1 MDLHKMALAGNPN
14 CGKTTLFNVLTGSN
28 QYVGNWAG
36 VTVEKKTGISK
47 IGHSMIVD
55 LPGIYS
61 LSPYS
66 MEEVITRDYIIDEK
80 PEVIINII
88 DGTNIE
94 RNLYLTIQLL
104 ELGRPM
110 VIAINMMDEVRSKGD
125 KIDCDK
131 LSYLLGA
138 TVIPISAKKGEN
150 IEKIIRVAEQSAHKK
165 MPPNKIQYDT
175 YTQNAINDIIVLLSE
190 KNLGDIPYS
199 FYAPKLLEGDS
210 ELVEKLGLTDAE
222 KAKLDEIV
230 QKYEAHSELG
240 DRETMLA
247 DARYKFIEKIVNQ
260 CVVKNSKAGSLSVSD
275 KIDLVVTNRILAI
288 PIFLLVMFVMFSLTF
303 GPIGTFFSDL
313 VDKLFSGVLAPAVSS
328 FLLSANAPE
337 WTHSLLVD
345 AVIGG
350 IGGILVFLPQIAI
363 LFLFLSILEDSGY
376 MARAAFI
383 MDRFLRK
390 LGLSGKSFIPMLMG
404 FGCTTPAVMA
414 TRTLENEKDRRLTI
428 ILTPFMS
435 CGARLP
441 IYALFAGAFFPQNQG
456 LVVFSMYIL
465 GIIVAILAGI
475 ILKKTLFKGN
485 QAPFVMELPAYR
497 LPSITTILLHV
508 WEKTKGFLVKAGT
521 IIFAMSVVI
530 WFLQNFSFNLSFISD
545 SESSILASLGKLLAP
560 LFAPLG
566 FGNWQSAVALITGL
580 IAKES
585 VVSTLTVLY
594 SGLGLP
600 IGEALKTVFTP
611 ACAYGFMVFTLLYT
625 PCISAFATIKREMN
639 SAKWTTF
646 TLIFQIAVA
655 YLFAFVAYRI
665 GLLF

>member
-1 MDLHKMALAGNPN
+1 MDLHKMALTGNPN

-47 IGHSMIVD
+47 IGHSAIVD

-110 VIAINMMDEVRSKGD
+110 VIAVNMIDEVRDRGD

-199 FYAPKLLEGDS
+199 FYAPKLLEGDG
-210 ELVEKLGLTDAE
+210 ELVEKLGLDETE
-222 KAKLDEIV
+222 KAKLDQIV
-230 QKYEAHSELG
+230 KKYESHSELG

-247 DARYKFIEKIVNQ
+247 DARYKFIEKIVSQ

-288 PIFLLVMFVMFSLTF
+288 PVFLLVMFIMFSLTF

-313 VDKLFSGVLAPAVSS
+313 VDKLFSDLLSPAVSS
-328 FLLSANAPE
+328 FLLSANAPQ

-363 LFLFLSILEDSGY
+363 LFLFLSFLEDSGY

-456 LVVFSMYIL
+456 LVVFSMYVL
-465 GIIVAILAGI
+465 GIIVAIASGI
-475 ILKKTLFKGN
+475 ILKKTLFRGN

-497 LPSITTILLHV
+497 LPSISTILLHV

-560 LFAPLG
+560 IFAPLG

-580 IAKES
+580 VAKES

-600 IGEALKTVFTP
+600 VGEALKTVFTP

-646 TLIFQIAVA
+646 TLVFQIAVA
-655 YLFAFVAYRI
+655 YLFAFIAYRI